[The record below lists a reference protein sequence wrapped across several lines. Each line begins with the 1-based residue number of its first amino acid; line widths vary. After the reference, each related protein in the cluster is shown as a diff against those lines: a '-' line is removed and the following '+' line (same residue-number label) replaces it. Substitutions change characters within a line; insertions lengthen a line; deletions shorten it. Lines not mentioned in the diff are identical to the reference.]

1 MWILFLSSP
10 FFSDKQLPFRRFH
23 AIFFF
28 SFFPFCYWYSFCCTN
43 ALQTSTTQMINHHKW
58 TSVIFLPFNQILS
71 NKFTHRKIFTAN
83 TKSATITKLKKKK
96 KNNME
101 EKRRIK
107 HNRKCSF
114 VLIWNS
120 SLSTKVYFCW
130 RLSDSRAK
138 LQSAVVCFRVY
149 RTGFL
154 YANLL
159 SVPLADTY
167 KKQNKRPS

>member
-10 FFSDKQLPFRRFH
+10 FFSDEQLPFRRFH

-58 TSVIFLPFNQILS
+58 TSVIFLPFNQIYLTNS
-71 NKFTHRKIFTAN
+71 PTERYLQQIQRAQLLQN
-83 TKSATITKLKKKK
+83 LKKK

>member
-58 TSVIFLPFNQILS
+58 TSVIFLPFNQIYLTNS
-71 NKFTHRKIFTAN
+71 PTERYLQQIQRAQLLQN
-83 TKSATITKLKKKK
+83 LKKK